1 MPVRLP
7 EGHYAPPRGAANEVS
22 VGVPQPHIEGS
33 AVGVT
38 GGESSHMEGR
48 TTMRRLTIFGAFVV
62 LAVQVAFSVAQAQS
76 TIDEVKQR
84 GELRVAGVLYRPL
97 ISPRPSGEYVGIDVE
112 IMKLMAADLGVKLN
126 IVNSEWATAVAGIE
140 AKKWDIVPALCIT
153 DKRKEVIDFSESY
166 ITIGATLTTS
176 ANNPK
181 GLTTVASFNRPEV
194 VFAVPAGSWSE
205 SVAREVAPLAQIKG
219 FGQSTSADLIQEVV
233 AGRADAVVLDTPIQT
248 TVALDAF
255 GDKIRIVPGHNKPL
269 DVRACKVGYGYRKGD
284 TKMRDYVDGFIAKM
298 RSSGKLDALI
308 TQYMKPDQIKAAN

>member
-1 MPVRLP
+1 
-7 EGHYAPPRGAANEVS
+7 
-22 VGVPQPHIEGS
+22 
-33 AVGVT
+33 
-38 GGESSHMEGR
+38 
-48 TTMRRLTIFGAFVV
+48 MRRLAMFGAF
-62 LAVQVAFSVAQAQS
+62 LALGLQGAFSVAQAQS

-84 GELRVAGVLYRPL
+84 GELRIAGVLYRPL

-112 IMKLMAADLGVKLN
+112 LMKLMAADLGVKLN

-140 AKKWDIVPALCIT
+140 AKKWDIVPAMCIT

-166 ITIGATLTTS
+166 ITIGATLTTA

-205 SVAREVAPLAQIKG
+205 SVAKEVAPKATLKG

-248 TVALDAF
+248 TVALASF
-255 GDKIRIVPGHNKPL
+255 GDKLRIVPGHNKPL
-269 DVRACKVGYGYRKGD
+269 DVRACKVGYAYMKGD
-284 TKMRDYVDGFIAKM
+284 MKMAAYIDDFVRKL
-298 RSSGKLDALI
+298 RESGQLDAL
-308 TQYMKPDQIKAAN
+308 TKQYMTADQIKAAN

>member
-1 MPVRLP
+1 MPVLPP

-22 VGVPQPHIEGS
+22 VGVLQPHIEGS

-48 TTMRRLTIFGAFVV
+48 TTMRRLAIFGAFVV
-62 LAVQVAFSVAQAQS
+62 LAVQVAFSIAQAQS

-284 TKMRDYVDGFIAKM
+284 TKMRDYVDGFVAKM

>member
-7 EGHYAPPRGAANEVS
+7 EGHYAPPWGAANEVS
-22 VGVPQPHIEGS
+22 LGVLQPHIEGS

-38 GGESSHMEGR
+38 GGESSHIEGR
-48 TTMRRLTIFGAFVV
+48 TTMRRLAIFGAFVV

-219 FGQSTSADLIQEVV
+219 FGQSTSADLIQEVL

>member
-1 MPVRLP
+1 MRSKL
-7 EGHYAPPRGAANEVS
+7 
-22 VGVPQPHIEGS
+22 GS
-33 AVGVT
+33 KLGIKSGLQWPLVLVAVV
-38 GGESSHMEGR
+38 
-48 TTMRRLTIFGAFVV
+48 FFVL
-62 LAVQVAFSVAQAQS
+62 LAVVISWLLLVIGAQDWVHQLVAFLGHMMSDPNGKA
-76 TIDEVKQR
+76 I
-84 GELRVAGVLYRPL
+84 LL
-97 ISPRPSGEYVGIDVE
+97 ISFIG
-112 IMKLMAADLGVKLN
+112 
-126 IVNSEWATAVAGIE
+126 ATAVAGIE

-181 GLTTVASFNRPEV
+181 GLTTIAAFNRPEV

-205 SVAREVAPLAQIKG
+205 SVAKEVAPLAQIKG

-248 TVALDAF
+248 TVALEAF

-284 TKMRDYVDGFIAKM
+284 TKMRDYVDGFVAKM

-308 TQYMKPDQIKAAN
+308 TQYMKPDQIKATN